1 MDRDDELL
9 HVKGVK
15 VSVLGKT
22 AVEFREGVM
31 TTGGGTGCIAAH
43 AAVSDGVFEALVVPG
58 EIEVRVE
65 VGGKSFIYTPA
76 AGKMP
81 GGGKGEQLHG
91 EVEGGGDV
99 HRKG

>member
-1 MDRDDELL
+1 
-9 HVKGVK
+9 
-15 VSVLGKT
+15 
-22 AVEFREGVM
+22 M

-43 AAVSDGVFEALVVPG
+43 ANARAGLFEALVVPG
-58 EIEVRVE
+58 EIGVRVE

-91 EVEGGGDV
+91 EVERGGAG
-99 HRKG
+99 RE